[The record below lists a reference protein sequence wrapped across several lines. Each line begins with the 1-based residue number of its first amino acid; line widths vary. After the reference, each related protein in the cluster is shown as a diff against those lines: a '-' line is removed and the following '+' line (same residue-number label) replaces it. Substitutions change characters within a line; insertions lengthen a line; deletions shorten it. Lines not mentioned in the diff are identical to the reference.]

1 MLIKKQH
8 IEKKKFKRNK
18 KEMASIMKKYTPEMK
33 FKFDDFKTMDIP
45 NLMINIWGYSEGI
58 KKKKECAVC
67 EKYRHW
73 CIRARHEKWLSTYI
87 DINFI
92 IYKLI
97 TMDKKW
103 FDCSKVSSAN
113 SFFLYKVVI
122 NKQA

>member
-18 KEMASIMKKYTPEMK
+18 KEMASIMKKYTPEMN

-45 NLMINIWGYSEGI
+45 NLMINIWGYSESI

-73 CIRARHEKWLSTYI
+73 CIKALHEKWLSIYI
-87 DINFI
+87 DINFV

-97 TMDKKW
+97 TMDEKW
-103 FDCSKVSSAN
+103 FDCSKASSAN
-113 SFFLYKVVI
+113 SFFYIK
-122 NKQA
+122 